1 MGRILGFLA
10 YAAMGFLFIGW
21 GIYGFSPKKKAVFGF
36 WANGEVFPTDDVRGY
51 NRAVGKL
58 WIVFGMIL
66 IVLGLPLLQGQNAP
80 GILISVLGLMA
91 ESIGAMVVHE
101 LVIAP
106 KFRRK

>member
-10 YAAMGFLFIGW
+10 YAVMGFLFIGW
-21 GIYGFSPKKKAVFGF
+21 GIYGFSPKKKAAFGF
-36 WANGEVFPTDDVRGY
+36 WAGGETFPTDDIRGY

-58 WIVFGMIL
+58 WIAIGIIT
-66 IVLGLPLLQGQNAP
+66 IVLGLPLIPEQNAP
-80 GILISVLGLMA
+80 GIIISILGLMA

-106 KFRRK
+106 KFRRR